1 MLMANVTG
9 EEKLWLLA
17 LSHGLLSVRT
27 LKRRMSE
34 ALRRS
39 LITKGLIRQTR
50 DVLELTSEG
59 AMQASEVFRAR

>member
-1 MLMANVTG
+1 MLVANVTG

-17 LSHGLLSVRT
+17 LSHGPLSVRT

-59 AMQASEVFRAR
+59 AVQASEVFRAR